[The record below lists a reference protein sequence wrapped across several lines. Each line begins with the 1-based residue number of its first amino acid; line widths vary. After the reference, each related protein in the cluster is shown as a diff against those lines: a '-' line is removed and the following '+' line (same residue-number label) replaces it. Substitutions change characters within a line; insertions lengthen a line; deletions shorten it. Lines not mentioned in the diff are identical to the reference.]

1 MHRNI
6 TGQIEMANMDHSTT
20 TIIKRVNDDDDD
32 DDDDDIYAWSCRKCY
47 VEWISIFTATLK
59 R

>member
-1 MHRNI
+1 
-6 TGQIEMANMDHSTT
+6 MANMDHSTT

-32 DDDDDIYAWSCRKCY
+32 DDDDEIYAWSCRKCY